1 MSTVTPDYLISHSFE
16 KTGLE
21 PYSDSF
27 PKISG
32 RFSKNQI
39 SSLPPSDERKMYDLK
54 IMLDR
59 ILYEKKLTNAA
70 FESRTNIKMNSFR
83 KSLNDGIGRRINRV
97 TLAKFVIG
105 LGLNRKEADQLFALE
120 SQPLDPDRVLLDAV
134 VVHCI
139 ENKHDINEFFET
151 CKQTKLAVKA
161 TE

>member
-32 RFSKNQI
+32 RFSKNQL

-70 FESRTNIKMNSFR
+70 FESRTNIKMIHSE
-83 KSLNDGIGRRINRV
+83 KVLMMVSDAES
-97 TLAKFVIG
+97 TG
-105 LGLNRKEADQLFALE
+105 LLWQN
-120 SQPLDPDRVLLDAV
+120 LLSVWD
-134 VVHCI
+134 
-139 ENKHDINEFFET
+139 
-151 CKQTKLAVKA
+151 
-161 TE
+161 